1 MKILTP
7 EQTRILDASTIAADN
22 IRSFDLMKRAATAFV
37 TCFIEYVKSPARVLL
52 LAGPGNNGGDAL
64 AVAQILSE
72 IKGFAVKVLM
82 CGEKGRLSADCAEN
96 LQLVEMSESIELLDV
111 KALSEA
117 LPDTDVIVDGLFGSG
132 LNRRLEGQYK
142 LLIDKVNASNR
153 PIYSIDIPSGLYA
166 DKLNDAEDTIVKAT
180 VTITFDSPKLS
191 FFMSEN
197 EAFTGTIRIMDIGLN
212 EYVKLE
218 FPTPFFATEPSDIH
232 RIKRTKFSHKG
243 TYGHV
248 LVVGGK
254 KGMAGAICMASK
266 AALRSGCGLLTIA
279 SVEDNRLI
287 AQSIV
292 PEAMFQDVEDM
303 TSTAAIEKYNSLL
316 IGPGMGTSQDAFL
329 RLELLLEAIGK
340 AGKSCLLDAD
350 ALNMLALHQ
359 RLDLIPQQAVLTPHP
374 KEFERLFGKTDNS
387 YKQLQLALQKAV
399 EYKCVIVLKGAHT
412 RVIMPDG
419 RCYFNMT
426 GNAALAKGGSGD
438 VLGGMIASYLAQGY
452 GCEQAALNGVY
463 FHGLAADQLV
473 KKMNMEA
480 VLPTDIIEELKYI

>member
-7 EQTRILDASTIAADN
+7 EQTRILDASTIAAEN

-37 TCFIEYVKSPARVLL
+37 TCFTEYVKTPVRVLAI
-52 LAGPGNNGGDAL
+52 AGPGNNGGDAL

-72 IKGFAVKVLM
+72 MKGFAVKVLL

-96 LQLVEMSESIELLDV
+96 LRLVETSANIELLDF
-111 KALSEA
+111 KAFSES
-117 LPDTDVIVDGLFGSG
+117 LPDTDVIIDGLFGSG

-142 LLIDKVNASNR
+142 LLIDKVNTSNR

-166 DKLNDAEDTIVKAT
+166 DKLNDTDDTIIKAT
-180 VTITFDSPKLS
+180 VTVTFDSPKLS
-191 FFMSEN
+191 FFMAEN
-197 EAFTGTIRIMDIGLN
+197 EAYTGVIRIMDIGLN
-212 EYVKLE
+212 EQMKLE
-218 FPTPFFATEPSDIH
+218 LPTPFFATEPSDIH

-254 KGMAGAICMASK
+254 KGMAGAVCMASK
-266 AALRSGCGLLTIA
+266 AALRSGCGLLTIVSA
-279 SVEDNRLI
+279 DDNRWI
-287 AQSIV
+287 AQCIV
-292 PEAMFQDVEDM
+292 PEAMFLDVEGIISAD
-303 TSTAAIEKYNSLL
+303 IGKYNSLL
-316 IGPGMGTSQDAFL
+316 IGPGMGTSQVAFQH
-329 RLELLLEAIGK
+329 LEQLLEAIGQ
-340 AGKSCLLDAD
+340 AGKSCVLDAD
-350 ALNMLALHQ
+350 ALNMLAFHQ
-359 RLDLIPQQAVLTPHP
+359 RLDLIPQQAVITPHP
-374 KEFERLFGKTDNS
+374 KEFERLFGKTNNS
-387 YKQLQLALQKAV
+387 YEQLQLAFRKAV
-399 EYKCVIVLKGAHT
+399 EHKCVIVLKGAHT

-438 VLGGMIASYLAQGY
+438 ILGGMIASYLAQGY